1 MFWGMSEC
9 CFTAVFFPP
18 PTVATHRFRDIR
30 KENISGQLFPP
41 EQPLISPSHC
51 VGGVAADESFKTKGL
66 WWVWQKFSFFL
77 SDLLVRL
84 GQVLL
89 LPGSSFFFFLLDV
102 ACAKEWMSNLEN
114 KTG

>member
-1 MFWGMSEC
+1 MLLYSC
-9 CFTAVFFPP
+9 FFPP
-18 PTVATHRFRDIR
+18 PTVATRMFRDIR
-30 KENISGQLFPP
+30 KENISGQFFPA

-84 GQVLL
+84 GQVL
-89 LPGSSFFFFLLDV
+89 FFQVAVSFFLLDV
-102 ACAKEWMSNLEN
+102 ACAKEWMSNLES
-114 KTG
+114 KAG